1 MMIPAVRTAILWTM
15 AVALA
20 GGLSLASAEARGK
33 GPGPKDSEQVTKL
46 LKEARSEAV
55 KLQLETEKLDSYKN
69 SELSR
74 ETHARKLEVTKDH
87 INELG
92 KTLDKLEAQKAE
104 ASPWQQNAIEE
115 MRPLLEQL
123 AGRTT
128 QAIGHVNDN
137 PWQLRHPDYHDML
150 ADKSDLA
157 SQLTD
162 VLNDHIEYG
171 EAKAELEQR
180 EAEVGLLF

>member
-1 MMIPAVRTAILWTM
+1 MKIPAVRRTILWTM

-33 GPGPKDSEQVTKL
+33 QPAPKDSAQVTSL

-55 KLQLETEKLDSYKN
+55 KLQNEAEKLESYMN
-69 SELSR
+69 TGLSR
-74 ETHARKLEVTKDH
+74 ETHARQLQVTKDH

-104 ASPWQQNAIEE
+104 ASLWQQNAIEE

-123 AGRTT
+123 AERTT
-128 QAIGHVNDN
+128 QAIEHVNDN
-137 PWQLRHPDYHDML
+137 PRQMRHPDYHEML

-157 SQLTD
+157 SQLAD
-162 VLNDHIEYG
+162 ILNGHIEYG

-180 EAEVGLLF
+180 EAEVGPGS